1 MGIWLQQKTLLG
13 TAFKVELTLVLVCQ
27 LGDKFMPNTNITT
40 NSFSNSDLSSRLSQ
54 RPKKRGIWDVNNAG
68 SKQPDMTD
76 YMSKGFPRVAAQVTN
91 PLGGVSEQP
100 PTPLPKEFQNIS
112 KNNIFD
118 STRGG
123 VEPTPA
129 PTPSPSAPPA
139 APIKSPQ
146 PATNP
151 LFKWMPQTDT
161 TQNQPTASTSPV
173 EPLDAFLSRMGG
185 AVNTG
190 VQKTQPHGGGF
201 GNMDA
206 LSMRAA
212 GGQAGLGGGAGFGSS
227 GSPEMNNFLNK
238 TLGFGGL
245 QRTIGQAQSGSAMG
259 NSLALRRANDES
271 MDSQMRRLAQGEDIG
286 AQRVRERGEMQKQW
300 EDQQRFPL
308 NQAQQQESN
317 REQPWK
323 FAEDMV
329 QSEQNRN
336 EQAGG
341 FDLAQRTGEENL
353 KELPMK
359 FQLDL
364 ADKLSK
370 ITGIPRETA
379 LDMLPYLYS
388 LPPAARTQILNT
400 LMPGMDTGD
409 MSGNGSATAPP
420 EQQPTEKASFLQSA
434 LHGGIP
440 ALTSGAG
447 WAGAAAL
454 APETGAASFIVPF
467 VASLLSAWLGGKA
480 VNAVDPS
487 FSQKEPNPYG
497 EGLGSIAGAFA
508 GYKGTK
514 ALMPGKTPATK
525 PTTSAKTTP
534 PDMTLKGNPDVQ
546 DALNKS
552 GLRNA
557 ARVPKQL
564 GMGAGNFQMYPGQ
577 VRPPPQGIGEM
588 EQMQL
593 PQGSISPLALPG
605 PQTDPSKLLPSPDL
619 NLQMLELLYKLQQA
633 Q

>member
-1 MGIWLQQKTLLG
+1 
-13 TAFKVELTLVLVCQ
+13 
-27 LGDKFMPNTNITT
+27 MPNTNITT
-40 NSFSNSDLSSRLSQ
+40 NSFSNGGLSSLLSQ
-54 RPKKRGIWDVNNAG
+54 RPKKRGIWDTNNAG
-68 SKQPDMTD
+68 PKQPDMTD
-76 YMSKGFPRVAAQVTN
+76 YVSNGFPRVAAQVTN
-91 PLGGVSEQP
+91 PPGGVNGQP
-100 PTPLPKEFQNIS
+100 PTTLPKEFQS
-112 KNNIFD
+112 ALKNNIFD

-123 VEPTPA
+123 VA
-129 PTPSPSAPPA
+129 PTSALAPSPSAPPA

-190 VQKTQPHGGGF
+190 VQNTQPHGGGF

-206 LSMRAA
+206 LARRSA

-227 GSPEMNNFLNK
+227 GSPEMDNFLNK

-259 NSLALRRANDES
+259 NSIALRRANDES

-308 NQAQQQESN
+308 EQTQQQESN
-317 REQPWK
+317 REQGWK

-329 QSEQNRN
+329 QGEQNRN
-336 EQAGG
+336 EQAKG

-379 LDMLPYLYS
+379 LDMLPYLYA

-400 LMPGMDTGD
+400 LMPGVDTGD
-409 MSGNGSATAPP
+409 TSGSGGATAPP
-420 EQQPTEKASFLQSA
+420 EQQPTEKAGFLQSA

-440 ALTSGAG
+440 ALAGGAG
-447 WAGAAAL
+447 WSSAAAL
-454 APETGAASFIVPF
+454 VPETGAASFIVPA
-467 VASLLSAWLGGKA
+467 VASMLSAWLGGKV
-480 VNAVDPS
+480 VNAVDPG

-497 EGLGSIAGAFA
+497 EGLGGIAGGYM

-514 ALMPGKTPATK
+514 ALMPGKTPVMK
-525 PTTSAKTTP
+525 PTTPATSKTGASQGVGAGAQQVTP
-534 PDMTLKGNPDVQ
+534 PDMTLKGNPDIQ

-557 ARVPKQL
+557 AGAPKQL

-577 VRPPPQGIGEM
+577 VGPPAQGIGEM

-593 PQGSISPLALPG
+593 PQGSISPMALPG

-619 NLQMLELLYKLQQA
+619 NSQMLELLYKLQQA

>member
-1 MGIWLQQKTLLG
+1 
-13 TAFKVELTLVLVCQ
+13 
-27 LGDKFMPNTNITT
+27 MPNTNITT

-54 RPKKRGIWDVNNAG
+54 RPKKRGIWDTNNAG

-76 YMSKGFPRVAAQVTN
+76 YMSKGFPRVAVQVTN
-91 PLGGVSEQP
+91 PSGGVSEQP
-100 PTPLPKEFQNIS
+100 SMTLPKEFQNILG
-112 KNNIFD
+112 NNIFD

-129 PTPSPSAPPA
+129 PTPSTSAPPA
-139 APIKSPQ
+139 APIKPPQ

-190 VQKTQPHGGGF
+190 VQNTQPHGGGF

-227 GSPEMNNFLNK
+227 GSREMDNFLNK

-271 MDSQMRRLAQGEDIG
+271 LDSQMRRLAQGEDIG

-308 NQAQQQESN
+308 EQTQKQESN

-329 QSEQNRN
+329 QGEQNRN
-336 EQAGG
+336 EQAQG

-400 LMPGMDTGD
+400 LMPGVDTGD
-409 MSGNGSATAPP
+409 MSGSGNGSATAPL
-420 EQQPTEKASFLQSA
+420 EQQPKEEAGFFRSAAHAAAPTLAGGASWAAAAKLAPQTRGVSFILPLIASILA
-434 LHGGIP
+434 AKGVDVGANAIDP
-440 ALTSGAG
+440 EYANMTPNPWGAG
-447 WAGAAAL
+447 
-454 APETGAASFIVPF
+454 
-467 VASLLSAWLGGKA
+467 LGGVA
-480 VNAVDPS
+480 
-487 FSQKEPNPYG
+487 
-497 EGLGSIAGAFA
+497 GLVA
-508 GYKGTK
+508 GYKGMGEIMPKK
-514 ALMPGKTPATK
+514 APATK
-525 PTTSAKTTP
+525 PITPATPKPGEGQWNDYGTQASKPTT
-534 PDMTLKGNPDVQ
+534 PDMTLKGNPDIQ

-557 ARVPKQL
+557 AGAPKQL

-577 VRPPPQGIGEM
+577 VRPPARRVGEM

-593 PQGSISPLALPG
+593 PQGSISPKALPG
-605 PQTDPSKLLPSPDL
+605 PQTDPSKLLPTPDL
-619 NLQMLELLYKLQQA
+619 SLQMLELLYKLLQA